1 MRGLRSI
8 APPAGVQSGGD
19 NARPGELR
27 PGVLRPSPWERED
40 PPSAPSTTEYQR
52 ADADMMPLTHMGEQC
67 RTHRY
72 AQSQKQSLLQYSV
85 ATVLK
90 YSPAIDDAILCLGVP
105 SVVDPD
111 CIDGAD
117 ATRRVGW
124 LDVCSKVS
132 WVWCIDSGEAIELY
146 RLYHTLSTHHTP
158 SMTAQSS
165 L

>member
-40 PPSAPSTTEYQR
+40 PPSAPSTTEYKR
-52 ADADMMPLTHMGEQC
+52 ADADMMPLTHMGAQC

-90 YSPAIDDAILCLGVP
+90 YSPAIDDAILCLGVQ

-111 CIDGAD
+111 CIGGAD
-117 ATRRVGW
+117 AKRRVGW
-124 LDVCSKVS
+124 V
-132 WVWCIDSGEAIELY
+132 G
-146 RLYHTLSTHHTP
+146 H
-158 SMTAQSS
+158 M
-165 L
+165 